1 MVHALVQVCFFMCVN
16 KMMSELHLINFYYF
30 LEGDIVN
37 VGFLVNAKPSV
48 NNLKKKHE
56 IVCNGK

>member
-16 KMMSELHLINFYYF
+16 KMMSELHLINFYF

>member
-1 MVHALVQVCFFMCVN
+1 MCVN
-16 KMMSELHLINFYYF
+16 KMMSELYLINFYF

-37 VGFLVNAKPSV
+37 VGFLVNVKLSV
-48 NNLKKKHE
+48 NNLKKKYE